1 MFDYFRFSL
10 PRAVTEQLV
19 ERLDKLPASAL
30 TDKALADLL
39 DFQKSSKTTQG
50 VYVIYIGKKA
60 TYAGKALKVAERLSK
75 HLLKLRGRQK
85 VDLGKVGYK
94 ALLLD
99 ENWSTSANEELLIKH
114 FKDRGECEWNGSGFG
129 PKDTGKNRD
138 DTIPNKFDNA
148 FPIRDDYPL
157 TNIPDVSTVGIV
169 LAQIK
174 KQAPFLVRY
183 QTLGVAGS
191 TSLDLSGV
199 PRTARAVSIRV
210 AKSLG
215 SGWQLMLFKN
225 SITLYRANKNYENGT
240 QLFP

>member
-19 ERLDKLPASAL
+19 ERLDKLTSSAL
-30 TDKALADLL
+30 TDEALAALSA
-39 DFQKSSKTTQG
+39 FQKESKTAQG
-50 VYVIYIGKKA
+50 VYVIYLGKKA
-60 TYAGKALKVAERLSK
+60 TYAGKAQKVAERLGK

-85 VDLGKVGYK
+85 VDMEKVAYK

-99 ENWSTSANEELLIKH
+99 ENWSTSANEGLLITH

-138 DTIPNKFDNA
+138 DTIPNKFDNG
-148 FPIRDDYPL
+148 FPVRDDFPL
-157 TNIPDVSTVGIV
+157 TDIPDVSTVGMV

-174 KQAPFLVRY
+174 KQVPFLVRY
-183 QTLGVAGS
+183 QTLGDAAS

-199 PRTARAVSIRV
+199 PRTARAIATCAAR
-210 AKSLG
+210 ALGKS
-215 SGWQLMLFKN
+215 WQLMLFKN
-225 SITLYRANKNYENGT
+225 SITLYRANKSYANGT

>member
-19 ERLDKLPASAL
+19 ERLDKLPASSL
-30 TDKALADLL
+30 SDTALADLL
-39 DFQKSSKTTQG
+39 TFQKTSQTAQG
-50 VYVIYIGKKA
+50 VYVIYLGEKA
-60 TYAGKALKVAERLSK
+60 TYAGKAQNVTERLGK
-75 HLLKLRGRQK
+75 HLLKLRGRKK
-85 VDLGKVGYK
+85 VDMRKVRYK

-99 ENWSTSANEELLIKH
+99 ENWSTSANEGLLIKH

-148 FPIRDDYPL
+148 YPIRDDYPL
-157 TNIPDVSTVGIV
+157 TDIPDVSTIGFV

-174 KQAPFLVRY
+174 KQTPFLFRY
-183 QTLGVAGS
+183 QSLGEEAIIP
-191 TSLDLSGV
+191 LDLSGV
-199 PRTARAVSIRV
+199 PRTAHAIAIRA
-210 AKSLG
+210 AQSLG
-215 SGWQLMLFKN
+215 KAWQLMLFKN
-225 SITLYRANKNYENGT
+225 SLTLYRANKSYANGT